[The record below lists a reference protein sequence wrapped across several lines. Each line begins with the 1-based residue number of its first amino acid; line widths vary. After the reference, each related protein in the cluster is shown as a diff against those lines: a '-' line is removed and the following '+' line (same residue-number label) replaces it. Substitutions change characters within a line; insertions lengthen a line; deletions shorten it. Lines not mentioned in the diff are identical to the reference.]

1 MTQTTA
7 MRDVAAAS
15 RRTRHDLVR
24 MRTETAAAQ
33 RDEAISEARARAG
46 MDETELAAELA
57 AARAAWVRALP
68 AATADLWIAL
78 CEVSDPELP
87 ISLVDL
93 GLIYDIRRTAAHVDV
108 DCTFTASACPCMA
121 FIKEDIRDRLL
132 QEPDVDSVHVHEVW
146 DPPWTVDRLSP
157 EGRAVLRGS
166 GVSV

>member
-1 MTQTTA
+1 AA

-15 RRTRHDLVR
+15 QRTRHDLVR
-24 MRTETAAAQ
+24 MRTTAATLQ
-33 RDEAISEARARAG
+33 RDEAISEARARARL
-46 MDETELAAELA
+46 DEAELA
-57 AARAAWVRALP
+57 AARAQWQRSLP
-68 AATADLWIAL
+68 VATAGLWMAL

-93 GLIYDIRRTAAHVDV
+93 GLIYDIRRTGTHVDV

-132 QEPDVDSVHVHEVW
+132 QEPDVDSVLVNEVW
-146 DPPWTVDRLSP
+146 DPPWTVERMSA

-166 GVSV
+166 GVTV